1 MMQGVVT
8 GRLDAII
15 KLTIHFPD
23 GTQEEVSA
31 IVDTGFSG
39 ELCITEDIAR
49 RLTPLRQV
57 QTKLADASTIRVQAY
72 RASIEWNGRR
82 KDVFAMQT
90 GDDVLIGM
98 ELLLPQTL
106 IIEALPNGRVE
117 VK

>member
-1 MMQGVVT
+1 MMQGAVT
-8 GRLDAII
+8 GRLDPII
-15 KLTIHFPD
+15 QLTIYFPD
-23 GTQEEVSA
+23 GSQEEVPA

-39 ELCITEDIAR
+39 ELCVTQDIAR
-49 RLTPLRQV
+49 RLKPLRQV
-57 QTKLADASTIRVQAY
+57 HTKLADASYIRVQAY
-72 RASIEWNGRR
+72 LASIEWNGRR

-106 IIEALPNGRVE
+106 TVEALPNGRVE